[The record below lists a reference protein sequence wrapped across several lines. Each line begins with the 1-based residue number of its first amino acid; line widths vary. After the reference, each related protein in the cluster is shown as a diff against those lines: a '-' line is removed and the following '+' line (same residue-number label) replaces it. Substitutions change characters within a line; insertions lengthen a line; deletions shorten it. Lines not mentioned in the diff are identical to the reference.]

1 MKAAG
6 GLEGQQLGVPKP
18 HAAHIPK
25 GTKAMTQ
32 PSISVEVSGKIL
44 FRQVQNRRVR
54 WL

>member
-6 GLEGQQLGVPKP
+6 GLGGQQLGGPRP

-32 PSISVEVSGKIL
+32 PSISVVVLGRIL
-44 FRQVQNRRVR
+44 FK
-54 WL
+54 